1 MINKRTPSQ
10 VVFTIFNAF
19 FLTLL
24 TFAFLVP
31 VLHVAFGS
39 ISDPVRMMNHVGV
52 ILWPLGFT
60 LEGYSLI
67 FQNPNVVTSYL
78 NTLFYVVTGTFL
90 NVFLSAMGG
99 YALSRKKL
107 LWKNLIMLIIA
118 ITMIFNGGLIPFYM
132 VVKALNMIDT
142 RWVMIIPSAVSVFY
156 IIIARTSMSAIPDS
170 LEESAK
176 IDGAGHF
183 TIFFK
188 IILPLSKSIVAVI
201 ALFSSISFWNSW
213 FFARIF
219 LSDRKLFPLQLILRE
234 ILIENDVSKIMQGSF
249 QYLGSELYR
258 QLAKYS
264 VIMVSIIPI
273 LCVYPFVQKYFVKG
287 VMIGSIK
294 G

>member
-10 VVFTIFNAF
+10 VVFSIFNTF
-19 FLTLL
+19 FLALL

-39 ISDPVRMMNHVGV
+39 ISDPVRMMNHSGV

-60 LEGYSLI
+60 LKGYDLV

-78 NTLFYVVTGTFL
+78 NTLFYVVTGTSL

-99 YALSRKKL
+99 YALSRKNL
-107 LWKNLIMLIIA
+107 LWKNHIMLIIA
-118 ITMIFNGGLIPFYM
+118 VTMIFSGGLIPLYM
-132 VVKALNMIDT
+132 VIKALNMIDT

-156 IIIARTSMSAIPDS
+156 IIMVRTSMSAIPES

-176 IDGAGHF
+176 IDGAGHL

-188 IILPLSKSIVAVI
+188 IYVPLSKSIIAVI
-201 ALFSSISFWNSW
+201 ALFSSVGFWNSW
-213 FFARIF
+213 FTARIF
-219 LSDRKLFPLQLILRE
+219 LSNRKLFPLQLILRE

-264 VIMVSIIPI
+264 VVMVSIIPI